1 MMGTG
6 GYYDSGPTHRLA
18 RHVSLVS
25 VLNPLSRAVGVSL
38 AALTGA
44 GLVILDEAVEHR
56 EGSSVHEIVLA
67 MGLARFREV
76 ESMELRRAVSSSPP
90 AILVLGEGAL
100 STRSSRKAISRE
112 THLVHLRPS
121 SHKLGRVVDKAGNR
135 NVTLLAEAIS
145 IPGDGLG
152 ERLRAIVGLR
162 ESEYAGARLVVEA
175 EEGGSHRLATEIVSR
190 LERDG
195 AIVAYPA

>member
-1 MMGTG
+1 MGG
-6 GYYDSGPTHRLA
+6 ASYYGTGPTHRLA

-25 VLNPLSRAVGVSL
+25 VMNSLSRSVGKSL

-56 EGSSVHEIVLA
+56 EGTSVQELVLA
-67 MGLARFREV
+67 RGLAWFRQV
-76 ESMELRRAVSSSPP
+76 ETLELERAVVASPP
-90 AILVLGEGAL
+90 TILVLGEGVL
-100 STRSSRKAISRE
+100 STRANRELVARE

-121 SHKLGRVVDKAGNR
+121 SRQLGRALEKGGNR
-135 NVTLLAEAIS
+135 NITLLAEASS
-145 IPGDGLG
+145 IPGEGAG

-162 ESEYAGARLVVEA
+162 ESEYDGARLIVEV
-175 EEGGSHRLATEIVSR
+175 EEGGSHRLASELVAR

-195 AIVAYPA
+195 AFVAYEA